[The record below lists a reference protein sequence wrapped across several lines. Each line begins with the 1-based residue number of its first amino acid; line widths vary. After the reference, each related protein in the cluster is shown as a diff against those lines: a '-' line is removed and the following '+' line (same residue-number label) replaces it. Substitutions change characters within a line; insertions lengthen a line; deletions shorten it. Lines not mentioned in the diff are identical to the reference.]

1 MANAMGEFVMVLDEP
16 AYVKVSNS
24 DGSHTAEI
32 DIYAARRVLGEADAL
47 GDEAK
52 RWTSIVNYL
61 AGELDCDPSTLA
73 ENVAIAF
80 NDYVC
85 AIVVA
90 LNDARK
96 KKAESIV
103 ETFAMNASSLTFTPA
118 SPATSANGQ
127 PAKSKRGSKTS
138 PA

>member
-1 MANAMGEFVMVLDEP
+1 MAKATGEFVMVLDEP
-16 AYVKVSNS
+16 AYVKVSNA

-32 DIYAARRVLGEADAL
+32 DIYVAMRMLSEADAL
-47 GDEAK
+47 GDESK
-52 RWTSIVNYL
+52 RWASIVNYL
-61 AGELDCDPSTLA
+61 AGELECESSTLA

-96 KKAESIV
+96 KKAEIIA
-103 ETFAMNASSLTFTPA
+103 ETFATNASSLTFTQA
-118 SPATSANGQ
+118 SPATSASGQ